1 MRCYSYHLKQSI
13 QKWPGHPRTSNWVK
27 PVGSGLCRSQRRP
40 KVLLSPWGSP
50 VLSTGRATH
59 RRIWV
64 KAHAPLR
71 KHQQV
76 FQKKNGEGRDTPSSW
91 PLARP
96 SQRVCPIP
104 TAHSNPD
111 DRLSDLGFSVRT
123 PQTIRTKIRSGS
135 QRCASRGVAKVRRR
149 ETPVRYCILESVS
162 CKLTCSVFVRLQYYS
177 SFHINSNSVLQH
189 TRAEFRDQPSADLPR
204 LIYFSEYIFRN

>member
-13 QKWPGHPRTSNWVK
+13 QKWPRHPRTSNWVK

-50 VLSTGRATH
+50 VLRTGQATH

-64 KAHAPLR
+64 KAHAHLHSENISR
-71 KHQQV
+71 CS
-76 FQKKNGEGRDTPSSW
+76 KKKGEGRETPSSW

-96 SQRVCPIP
+96 SQRVRPIP

-123 PQTIRTKIRSGS
+123 LGRRSGVAPRGARPEVWP
-135 QRCASRGVAKVRRR
+135 RCVEERLLFD
-149 ETPVRYCILESVS
+149 T
-162 CKLTCSVFVRLQYYS
+162 VFS
-177 SFHINSNSVLQH
+177 SL
-189 TRAEFRDQPSADLPR
+189 
-204 LIYFSEYIFRN
+204 